1 MLKELYNFYVLM
13 VGTAVVVL
21 TDVNYFPRAKRTI
34 IDVRTRGKWTEDIV
48 LITIGFDASKNFTDF
63 YEIITKRFEPINTDY
78 LIGEYNK
85 HPLKTVEDKRHLLK
99 LSQWNKFY
107 VFDEWFLKWSKI
119 IYLDAGLRVFDRIS
133 YLDELPCTGKLLA
146 PDDVPTYGT
155 QRFEAMLELSANPA
169 AAERLIADYSADILK
184 ERYFLNCIWVYDTML
199 IRKCGVSQ
207 MIETMNKYPVCRC
220 NEMTIMNLLFTF
232 KYKVWGAF
240 PDFASNGKRLFGW
253 IENDRDY
260 GPYKTWR
267 DFCFIKY
274 PYTINMEC
282 E

>member
-1 MLKELYNFYVLM
+1 M
-13 VGTAVVVL
+13 VGTAVVIL
-21 TDVNYFPRAKRTI
+21 TDVNYFSRAKRTI
-34 IDVRTRGKWTEDIV
+34 IDVRTRGKWTGDIV

-63 YEIITKRFEPINTDY
+63 YEIITKRFEPINTEY
-78 LIGEYNK
+78 LIAEYNK
-85 HPLKTVEDKRHLLK
+85 YPLKTVEDKRHLLK

-107 VFDEWFLKWSKI
+107 VFDEWFLQWNKV

-146 PDDVPTYGT
+146 PDDVPAYGT
-155 QRFEAMLELSANPA
+155 QRFEAMLELSANPV
-169 AAERLIADYSADILK
+169 AAEKLIAEYSTDILRG
-184 ERYFLNCIWVYDTML
+184 RYFLNCIWVYDTSL
-199 IRKCGVSQ
+199 IKKCCVSQ
-207 MIETMNKYPVCRC
+207 MIEIMNTYPICRC
-220 NEMTIMNLLFTF
+220 NEMTVMNLLFTF
-232 KYKVWGAF
+232 KYKVWSAF
-240 PDFASNGKRLFGW
+240 PEFATNGKRLFGW

-260 GPYKTWR
+260 GPYKSWR